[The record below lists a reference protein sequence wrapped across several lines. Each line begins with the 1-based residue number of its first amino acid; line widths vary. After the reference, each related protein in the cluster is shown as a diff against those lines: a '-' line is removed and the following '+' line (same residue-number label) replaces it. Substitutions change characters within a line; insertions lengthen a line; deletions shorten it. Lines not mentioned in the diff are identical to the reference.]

1 MAIFNAV
8 AVLKTRSE
16 HSFVIQGIL
25 RHAFRPNVPSNVKLQ
40 KKQKEDGSWFMLV
53 KAQSN
58 TKDQVINSPYNCTFP
73 LPAICFR
80 IDHRVHVNLYPDS
93 SFLKNLEKV
102 FTFFF
107 PTKHIAIEFLQT
119 LRTNP
124 DTNTLKAY
132 TILDCPIYQM
142 VMIRPFEDTED
153 IEIKEE
159 KGELRIIT
167 KYKHMEKV

>member
-1 MAIFNAV
+1 M
-8 AVLKTRSE
+8 
-16 HSFVIQGIL
+16 
-25 RHAFRPNVPSNVKLQ
+25 
-40 KKQKEDGSWFMLV
+40 
-53 KAQSN
+53 
-58 TKDQVINSPYNCTFP
+58 
-73 LPAICFR
+73 
-80 IDHRVHVNLYPDS
+80 
-93 SFLKNLEKV
+93 
-102 FTFFF
+102 
-107 PTKHIAIEFLQT
+107 
-119 LRTNP
+119 RTNP